1 MPSVPFVYGR
11 APFDFQAYR
20 VGVHPL
26 RYPVRIF
33 EDDVSPAMAAV
44 FPAHQYIRQVDG
56 FQVVVIAV

>member
-1 MPSVPFVYGR
+1 MPSVPFVDGR

-20 VGVHPL
+20 IGVHPL
-26 RYPVRIF
+26 RHPVRIF